1 MTAIKKQAEDDTD
14 RTRDRE
20 LYEAYLRGK
29 ADMHAQLMR
38 VFEEKRP
45 GR

>member
-1 MTAIKKQAEDDTD
+1 MTAIKKPAEDDTD
-14 RTRDRE
+14 RAKA